1 MYLAWFDANPKKP
14 TAQKIAEAH
23 QRYVEK
29 FGRKPRVCLVNP
41 EDAIAESAV
50 ELRPLTHI
58 SRNCFW
64 IGVDD
69 ADEIEQESTTTAPAR
84 APRKPKAAPT
94 SPDIVPAIAAA
105 PEAAPAAAR
114 PRKPK
119 AAPTAPA
126 IEPIAAPAA
135 VATTPRSRQ
144 TKTALVA
151 PPAPVV
157 IPEPTIVPEPKRRT
171 RREKAA
177 A

>member
-41 EDAIAESAV
+41 NDVIDESAV

-69 ADEIEQESTTTAPAR
+69 ADEIEQESPTTAPAR
-84 APRKPKAAPT
+84 TPRKPKSVPAIEPIVAAAPAVAAIASPSRKPKAAP
-94 SPDIVPAIAAA
+94 
-105 PEAAPAAAR
+105 
-114 PRKPK
+114 
-119 AAPTAPA
+119 
-126 IEPIAAPAA
+126 
-135 VATTPRSRQ
+135 
-144 TKTALVA
+144 VA
-151 PPAPVV
+151 PPVPVV
-157 IPEPTIVPEPKRRT
+157 IPDPTIVPEPKRRT

>member
-41 EDAIAESAV
+41 NDVIGESAV

-69 ADEIEQESTTTAPAR
+69 AEEIEQEPTTAAPAR
-84 APRKPKAAPT
+84 APRKPKAAP
-94 SPDIVPAIAAA
+94 IIPAIA
-105 PEAAPAAAR
+105 P
-114 PRKPK
+114 
-119 AAPTAPA
+119 
-126 IEPIAAPAA
+126 
-135 VATTPRSRQ
+135 
-144 TKTALVA
+144 
-151 PPAPVV
+151 V
-157 IPEPTIVPEPKRRT
+157 IPTVSEP
-171 RREKAA
+171 A
-177 A
+177 

>member
-69 ADEIEQESTTTAPAR
+69 AEEAAQESTTTTPAR
-84 APRKPKAAPT
+84 APRKPKAGPT
-94 SPDIVPAIAAA
+94 IPDIVPAIAAA
-105 PEAAPAAAR
+105 PDAPTTAAR
-114 PRKPK
+114 TRKPK
-119 AAPTAPA
+119 AAPA
-126 IEPIAAPAA
+126 IEPIVAAASPVADTAQRSRKPKAAP
-135 VATTPRSRQ
+135 
-144 TKTALVA
+144 VA